1 MSDENVDKLVKN
13 FEKFKGLCAK
23 LGDRSEPIGRLLS
36 DFEERLILAPALISN
51 KFEQAQPGGLVEH
64 SLKTLVNFRKLLELY
79 QVPFPMESMI
89 IVSLFHD
96 IGRLGSLEHELYIPE
111 QENWRREK
119 FGLYR
124 INDALPHMSMP
135 LRSLWLLQQYGVQ
148 LTLDEFQCIAMV
160 DGMYAESNRQYAG
173 NEPRVVILFQQ
184 AELNSMRAG
193 KLERPS

>member
-1 MSDENVDKLVKN
+1 MGDENIDKLVKN

-23 LGDRSEPIGRLLS
+23 LGDRSEHVTRFLL

-51 KFEQAQPGGLVEH
+51 KFEQAQPGGLIEH

-79 QVPFPMESMI
+79 QVSFPMESMI